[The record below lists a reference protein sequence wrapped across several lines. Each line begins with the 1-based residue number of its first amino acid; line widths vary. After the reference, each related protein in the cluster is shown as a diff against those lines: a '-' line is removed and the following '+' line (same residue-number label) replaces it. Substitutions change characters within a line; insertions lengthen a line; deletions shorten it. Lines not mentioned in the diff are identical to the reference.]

1 MPKIANGGGT
11 SKSIGA
17 TLQLSE
23 TDKGNILKLEI
34 YVKRTIKIFWKYKS
48 KLTNKYNIKKLEIS
62 MKRKKDS
69 KIM

>member
-23 TDKGNILKLEI
+23 TDKGNILKTDKGNILKLEI

-48 KLTNKYNIKKLEIS
+48 KLNEQIQY
-62 MKRKKDS
+62 
-69 KIM
+69 